1 MKNTEKLLLQYLYC
15 WTSEKVRREG
25 EMGAAMKVQAAMHTM
40 SDALGDAKDF
50 ISAHWR
56 PILTRIGAPLLL
68 AAAVAGFELYATY
81 NHYAAVVTTRL
92 SHQSLQRPAGIYAA
106 PRRVSA
112 GQQITRE
119 ELKERLLRAGYLEG
133 EQAATFA
140 SGSFVARNNTIK
152 ILTNEFA
159 RSDALPESVRITFS
173 AKAKEHEQIAG

>member
-1 MKNTEKLLLQYLYC
+1 
-15 WTSEKVRREG
+15 
-25 EMGAAMKVQAAMHTM
+25 
-40 SDALGDAKDF
+40 
-50 ISAHWR
+50 
-56 PILTRIGAPLLL
+56 
-68 AAAVAGFELYATY
+68 FELYATY

-112 GQQITRE
+112 GQQITGE

-152 ILTNEFA
+152 ILTNELAGGEA
-159 RSDALPESVRITFS
+159 RPDWVIITFS
-173 AKAKEHEQIAG
+173 EKAKEHEQIAGVEDRVAGRALKTIQLPPELITADIHTKTQARSYADFNDFPSVLVKAITAIEDR